1 MVPRCEQL
9 GSVDLTTWRVV
20 PGEANHEKEETGVWA
35 IAGGDGDDYSLYVE
49 VLDAERPREVAGFIV
64 DAVTGHAHRL
74 RLEGALAEVER
85 ERRRQRAEED
95 TLDPSSPHLVE
106 VAKLAGLVE
115 QVGGIGREFG
125 RDRFHTGREDLD
137 KRLYSQLTQVA
148 ATAVAWMESIL
159 ARTDAHE
166 DTHEDACADA
176 PEDARGDTVG
186 RISENAPEDARG
198 DNVGRTSENAP
209 EDALGNARDDARADQ
224 VVPR

>member
-85 ERRRQRAEED
+85 ERRRQRAED
-95 TLDPSSPHLVE
+95 DALDPSSPHLVE

-125 RDRFHTGREDLD
+125 HDRFHTGREDLD

-159 ARTDAHE
+159 ARTDADADIVTDIAT
-166 DTHEDACADA
+166 DT
-176 PEDARGDTVG
+176 GTG
-186 RISENAPEDARG
+186 
-198 DNVGRTSENAP
+198 
-209 EDALGNARDDARADQ
+209 DDARADQ

>member
-20 PGEANHEKEETGVWA
+20 PGEANPEKEETGVWA
-35 IAGGDGDDYSLYVE
+35 IAGGDGDDYSLYME

-85 ERRRQRAEED
+85 ERRRQRAEGD
-95 TLDPSSPHLVE
+95 ALDPSNPHLVE

-125 RDRFHTGREDLD
+125 RDRFDTGREDLD
-137 KRLYSQLTQVA
+137 KRLYAQLTQVA

-159 ARTDAHE
+159 ARTDAD
-166 DTHEDACADA
+166 DT
-176 PEDARGDTVG
+176 GDDT
-186 RISENAPEDARG
+186 
-198 DNVGRTSENAP
+198 
-209 EDALGNARDDARADQ
+209 LDDAHADQ
-224 VVPR
+224 AVPR